1 MKPATALATMTAV
14 AAVLSGCGGPP
25 TDASQK
31 DFCAQLKAVNTQKS
45 WKATKESV
53 AKLEEIGTP
62 KGISADAREGFVE
75 LAANTQKAKDR
86 EGLLKTIEGLNK
98 SDRTQLTA
106 FNDYVTK
113 ACAGS

>member
-1 MKPATALATMTAV
+1 MKPAVLLVSLTVV
-14 AAVLSGCGGPP
+14 AAALSGCGGPP

-31 DFCAQLKAVNTQKS
+31 DFCAQLKEVNTQKS
-45 WKATKESV
+45 WKATKQSV

-62 KGISADAREGFVE
+62 KGISEDAREGFVE
-75 LAANTQKAKDR
+75 LAANTKEAKDR
-86 EGLLKTIEGLNK
+86 EGLLKAIEGLNK
-98 SDRTQLTA
+98 SDRKQLTA

>member
-1 MKPATALATMTAV
+1 M
-14 AAVLSGCGGPP
+14 
-25 TDASQK
+25 
-31 DFCAQLKAVNTQKS
+31 
-45 WKATKESV
+45 

-62 KGISADAREGFVE
+62 RGSPTDAREGFVE
-75 LAANTQKAKDR
+75 LAANTKKAKDR

-98 SDRTQLTA
+98 SDRKQLTA